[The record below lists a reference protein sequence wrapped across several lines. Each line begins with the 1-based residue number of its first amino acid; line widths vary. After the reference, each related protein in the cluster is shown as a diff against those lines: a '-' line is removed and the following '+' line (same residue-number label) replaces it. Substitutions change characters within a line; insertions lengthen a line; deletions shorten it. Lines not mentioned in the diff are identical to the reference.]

1 MYFSEMQEKR
11 VLPNV
16 VTYNALINGLCKVMR
31 MDQAYEFFTQ
41 MEEKGILPNK
51 YTYTILINENCN
63 IGNWEE
69 ALRLYKQMLDR
80 EIEPDFCTHSALF
93 KQLHRDYELH
103 AVHCLESLILATE
116 ESS

>member
-1 MYFSEMQEKR
+1 
-11 VLPNV
+11 
-16 VTYNALINGLCKVMR
+16 MR
-31 MDQAYEFFTQ
+31 MGQAYEFFTQ

-93 KQLHRDYELH
+93 KQLHTDYELH
-103 AVHCLESLILATE
+103 AVRCLESLILATE